1 MEKIQITIDPTKVT
15 KEKITT
21 REYEDKL
28 GTMVKKTELK
38 MVVVPLKESKVI
50 WKTMNENLS
59 RNTSLQKSKRKRN
72 VNQAQKQTSLVK
84 VLFGK
89 TRGSQVLMH
98 LTTMKFL
105 LAHHSNV

>member
-50 WKTMNENLS
+50 WENDERKLIKKYFVAEEQTKEERES
-59 RNTSLQKSKRKRN
+59 GAETNFLGEGLVWEDKGKSGIDAFDDDE
-72 VNQAQKQTSLVK
+72 VSSSAP
-84 VLFGK
+84 F
-89 TRGSQVLMH
+89 
-98 LTTMKFL
+98 
-105 LAHHSNV
+105 